1 MADSLLRAITTFVDR
16 RTAPAWVMACR
27 YRLEY
32 LAMRLFALS
41 ISAFPIELNL
51 QTARVLGRLWHRVMR
66 RHRNRAMEHLRM
78 ALGDTYSER
87 QLETIARKSFEHF
100 AQLYLIELVQTP
112 RLLSQWSWSRHIELG
127 EIGPALRE
135 LLADRGAIMLTAH
148 FGNFELLGYAIAK
161 LGLPLV
167 AVMRPLDNPLLN
179 DFLMSSREA
188 SGLRLLYKKGATES
202 AQEALENKETLCYI
216 ADQNAG
222 RKGLFVDFFGKKAST
237 YKSIGLLAAS
247 HDVPVIVG
255 YAARIGRGFR
265 YRIEVERII
274 RPEEWRNREDP
285 VFWITQEYSW
295 ALESAI
301 RKHPEQ
307 YLWMHRRW
315 KSRPRDEE

>member
-1 MADSLLRAITTFVDR
+1 
-16 RTAPAWVMACR
+16 MACR

-32 LAMRLFALS
+32 LGMRFFALI
-41 ISAFPIELNL
+41 ISAFPIDLNL
-51 QTARVLGRLWHRVMR
+51 QTARALGRMWCRVMR
-66 RHRNRAMEHLRM
+66 RHRTRAMEHLRM
-78 ALGDTYSER
+78 ALGDTYNER
-87 QLETIARKSFEHF
+87 QLQSIARRSFEHF

-112 RLLSQWSWSRHIELG
+112 RLISEWSWSKHVELG
-127 EIGPALRE
+127 AIGPALRE

-161 LGLPLV
+161 LGLPLT

-179 DFLMSSREA
+179 EFLMSSREA
-188 SGLRLLYKKGATES
+188 SGLRLLYKKGATQS
-202 AQEALENKETLCYI
+202 AQQALENKETLCYI

-247 HDVPVIVG
+247 HEVPVIVG
-255 YAARIGRGFR
+255 YAARVGRGFR

-274 RPEEWRNREDP
+274 RPEEWRNRDDP
-285 VFWITQEYSW
+285 VLWITQQYSA

-315 KSRPRDEE
+315 KSRPKSETADARG